1 MAITTSTMAVITYML
16 LASLLLFKSLSLIH
30 ISPEREQDV
39 EVQNKLLEEAIEKNP
54 DAILFSPSSFDASD
68 ELLQEAKDKGIKIT
82 FIDSY
87 TAVSY
92 THLDND
98 RSGNCSAE
106 NTLYWR

>member
-1 MAITTSTMAVITYML
+1 MAAQECGAELEV
-16 LASLLLFKSLSLIH
+16 LA
-30 ISPEREQDV
+30 PEREQDV

-87 TAVSY
+87 TESNIQDMTDCQQIIVEAGKQSW
-92 THLDND
+92 
-98 RSGNCSAE
+98 GNMPE
-106 NTLYWR
+106 LFK